1 MGDQPYQHREALTDP
16 TSIDMKRQL
25 SWLEREQRWIY
36 STAVLCIM
44 LALVF
49 AVREYFLRSVD
60 ADWPALQREVNGG
73 QAELITRRF
82 DALLEALRRQSASMM
97 KERPGYLLN
106 STGMDAQQ
114 ANIAQR
120 LIDGTENQ
128 EYSFE
133 LRSAEGVLRAFGGE
147 PILPRPSANPL
158 PALTVLER
166 TPYLF
171 LVVTNPVPRTNSNAG
186 GSASGSTGGTL
197 SVATPLATTM
207 PVSRRF
213 LNNEGFLGTL
223 SRELELELEFA
234 RLRPVALPPE
244 YIVLPFVAEGD
255 TLGYISFEGVV
266 RETWLEQVTTQF
278 NRILLILLLSLTVV
292 VSIPLFRIYRGGPAT
307 VAASAMIVHIWM
319 VRYGMLYAGFAE
331 GVLPDTLLDPAYFAS
346 TFGWGL
352 TGSPAQLMLSVLALL
367 FSAVS
372 VYRVVGSLEERGL
385 RRLPAIALLLPVFAI
400 LPFTLRGFAASIRS
414 YVVDSTFNFD
424 SIDGLL
430 QEPMLLMMI
439 ASSYLLSL
447 ALGFGLLSMYLLVK
461 RGLRDIEQIAIKAA
475 WLVGGICFSL
485 LILLL
490 MTHDLLLPLWAY
502 ALYAACFSIPVIL
515 RVPPVRGRSS
525 TLIAP
530 LLATVVFGSILTIT
544 FYGRS
549 MDAKRLGEI
558 EAIAIDFA
566 RPVDGWSQ
574 VLMEQTLQFVSRA
587 NLESV
592 PHPGRGEPVDY
603 EAAFRIWSGSPL
615 SRLQNNSAILILD
628 SSGAPVSRFAVGND
642 PFLLSMHTLAATIA
656 RTEGIVQSADRQ
668 LETRERRY
676 YRGYTDINSR
686 NRAGLVAVVILEA
699 LDPMEM
705 SVQGIDLLR
714 NSPSKLSSAPEDRFI
729 ISRFRDGRM
738 VQTSDRTLERSIRL
752 PDAARKTFAAGL
764 ETDWNTLPVDG
775 EQLQTYFMRMPEPGD
790 EVLAITRGKSDAL
803 LTAYR
808 AMRIIVLFLFFSALF
823 WLAAALITGRLHGW
837 SRMTFARK
845 LQLALLGVAAI
856 PLLLIWVTGR
866 EFVLENTLDEIERQV
881 ADDLDV
887 LRSNLLEQLPDSIA
901 LRELSAYIDDQLC
914 QEIRLRT
921 GRDLNVYGGTD
932 LLATSKPELYHVG
945 LLNNRLHPYAW
956 LNIVQRGRDAWF
968 DSEQIGDFSYQV
980 GYRAIRTAE
989 GALVAVISTPTL
1001 FQREQI
1007 DQGYTRAS
1015 ATIFLWIT
1023 IIALLVLLASAALA
1037 RQISRPLKE
1046 LLRATRDI
1054 TAGDLDR
1061 RVHVAGSAEIVD
1073 LMDAFNT
1080 MTARLRRSQEE
1091 LAAAERELAWKEM
1104 AKQVAHEI
1112 RNPLTPMKLA
1122 VQHLQ
1127 RAWQDGAV
1135 HIGDIIEKVTR
1146 TLIDQIERL
1155 SRISDEFSRFGRMP
1169 RRSTAQVDVGETLAE
1184 TVALFGS
1191 HVEVEF
1197 SLQIDEALPSVVA
1210 DREELGRAFT
1220 NLLRNAVQ
1228 AVQEH
1233 GRISIVAQRDLE
1245 AIRIHITDNGSG
1257 IPPELLPRIF
1267 EPNFSTKTEGMGLGL
1282 AIVKKI
1288 IDDAGGEIRIN
1299 STPDEGTAVTI
1310 ILPAV

>member
-1 MGDQPYQHREALTDP
+1 MN
-16 TSIDMKRQL
+16 RQF
-25 SWLEREQRWIY
+25 SWLKREQRWLY
-36 STAVLCIM
+36 ATAVLSIM
-44 LALVF
+44 IALVF
-49 AVREYFLRSVD
+49 AGREYFLRSISD
-60 ADWPALQREVNGG
+60 DWPSLQQEINQG
-73 QAELITRRF
+73 QAELITRRI
-82 DALLEALRRQSASMM
+82 DALRSGLLQQCDRLLTDQ
-97 KERPGYLLN
+97 PGDLLL
-106 STGMDAQQ
+106 SDSMDA
-114 ANIAQR
+114 ARAHTTQR
-120 LIDGTENQ
+120 LIDDIDGK

-133 LRSAEGVLRAFGGE
+133 LRDNKGVLHAFGGE
-147 PILPRPSANPL
+147 PIFSQSPNSTL
-158 PALTVLER
+158 PALSVLER
-166 TPYLF
+166 TPYL
-171 LVVTNPVPRTNSNAG
+171 LLIAARRVPG
-186 GSASGSTGGTL
+186 KTGDISGTL
-197 SVATPLATTM
+197 SVATPLALTV
-207 PVSRRF
+207 PVSPRF

-223 SRELELELEFA
+223 SRELEIELAFSRSKETA
-234 RLRPVALPPE
+234 PSDGRVELA
-244 YIVLPFVAEGD
+244 FVSEGD
-255 TLGYISFEGVV
+255 TLGYVSFDGIV
-266 RETWLEQVTTQF
+266 RETWLDQITAQF
-278 NRILLILLLSLTVV
+278 NRILLLLLLSLIIV
-292 VSIPLFRIYRGGPAT
+292 VSVPLFRIYTGAAAP
-307 VAASAMIVHIWM
+307 VAALVMVTHIW
-319 VRYGMLYAGFAE
+319 VIRFGMLATDFAA
-331 GVLPDTLLDPAYFAS
+331 GVLPEAFLDPAYFAS

-352 TGSPAQLMLSVLALL
+352 TGSPADLLLSALALL
-367 FSAVS
+367 LSAVFT
-372 VYRVVGSLEERGL
+372 YRVVSGL
-385 RRLPAIALLLPVFAI
+385 NETAMGRTASMLLLAAVFAV

-414 YVVDSTFNFD
+414 FVVDSTFNFD

-439 ASSYLLSL
+439 AISYLLSL
-447 ALGFGLLSMYLLVK
+447 ALGFSLLSMYLLIK
-461 RGLRDIEQIAIKAA
+461 RALRRLESVHFKAL
-475 WLVGGICFSL
+475 WLSAGILFSL
-485 LILLL
+485 LLLAAS
-490 MTHDLLLPLWAY
+490 TQDLLLPVWAY
-502 ALYAACFSIPVIL
+502 ALYALCFSIPVIL

-525 TLIAP
+525 TLLAP
-530 LLATVVFGSILTIT
+530 LIATVVFGSVLTIT
-544 FYGRS
+544 FFGRS
-549 MDAKRLGEI
+549 MDAKRYGEI

-574 VLMEQTLQFVSRA
+574 VLMEQTLQFVSRSK
-587 NLESV
+587 LPTV
-592 PHPGRGEPVDY
+592 PSQGAGKPVDY

-642 PFLLSMHTLAATIA
+642 PFLLSMHSLSATIA
-656 RTEGIVQSADRQ
+656 RTEGIVQSTDRQ

-686 NRAGLVAVVILEA
+686 NRSGLVAVVILEA

-705 SVQGIDLLR
+705 SGQGIDLLR
-714 NSPSKLSSAPEDRFI
+714 NAPAKLSSAPEDRFI
-729 ISRFRDGRM
+729 VSRFRDGKM
-738 VQTSDRTLERSIRL
+738 VQTSDRSLERSIKL
-752 PDAARKTFAAGL
+752 PDAAQAAFERGG
-764 ETDWNTLPVDG
+764 ETDWSVLPVEG
-775 EQLQTYFMRMPEPGD
+775 EELQTYFMRLPEPGE

-808 AMRIIVLFLFFSALF
+808 AMRIVVLFLFFSALVWF
-823 WLAAALITGRLHGW
+823 TAALVSGRLHGW

-881 ADDLDV
+881 SDDLDV
-887 LRSNLLEQLPDSIA
+887 LRSNILEQLPDSIA
-901 LRELSAYIDDQLC
+901 LRELPAHVNDQLC

-921 GRDLNVYGGTD
+921 GRDINIYRGTE

-968 DSEQIGDFSYQV
+968 DTEQIGDFSYQV

-1023 IIALLVLLASAALA
+1023 IIAVLVLLASAALA

-1054 TAGDLDR
+1054 TAGNLDR

-1080 MTARLRRSQEE
+1080 MTSRLRRSQEE

-1127 RAWQDGAV
+1127 RAWQDGASQ
-1135 HIGDIIEKVTR
+1135 IGEIIEKVTH
-1146 TLIDQIERL
+1146 TLIDQIERM

-1169 RRSTAQVDVGETLAE
+1169 RRSTAHVDVGETLAE
-1184 TVALFGS
+1184 AVALFGS
-1191 HVEVEF
+1191 HAEIGF
-1197 SLQIDEALPSVVA
+1197 SLHIDEHLPPVVA
-1210 DREELGRAFT
+1210 DREELARAFT

-1228 AVQEH
+1228 AVPEH
-1233 GRISIVAQRDLE
+1233 GQISITAEKAEEGLR
-1245 AIRIHITDNGSG
+1245 IRITDNGSG
-1257 IPPELLPRIF
+1257 IPAELLPRIF

-1288 IDDAGGEIRIN
+1288 IDDAGGEIRIA
-1299 STPDEGTAVTI
+1299 STAGEGTEVTI
-1310 ILPAV
+1310 TLPFA

>member
-1 MGDQPYQHREALTDP
+1 MN
-16 TSIDMKRQL
+16 MQL
-25 SWLEREQRWIY
+25 SWLKKAQRWIY
-36 STAVLCIM
+36 TTAVLCIM

-49 AVREYFLRSVD
+49 AAREYFLRSMVN
-60 ADWPALQREVNGG
+60 DWPTLQQEVNDG
-73 QAELITRRF
+73 QAKLITNRL
-82 DALLEALRRQSASMM
+82 AALRQGLLQQSTSMM
-97 KERPGYLLN
+97 DEGLSDLIH
-106 STGMDAQQ
+106 SSGMNAQE
-114 ANIAQR
+114 ARISQR
-120 LIDGTENQ
+120 LIDGLEGQ

-133 LRSAEGVLRAFGGE
+133 LRSSDGVLAAFGGE
-147 PILPRPSANPL
+147 PILTRPPAAPL

-166 TPYLF
+166 TPYQF
-171 LVVTNPVPRTNSNAG
+171 LVVTLPVPPTDG
-186 GSASGSTGGTL
+186 GAGGTL
-197 SVATPLATTM
+197 LVATPLATTV

-213 LNNEGFLGTL
+213 LNNEGFVGRL
-223 SRELELELEFA
+223 SRELAVDIGFA
-234 RLRPVALPPE
+234 RERPTTLPAE
-244 YIVLPFVAEGD
+244 YVVLPFTADGD
-255 TLGYISFEGVV
+255 TLGYLSFEGVV
-266 RETWLEQVTTQF
+266 RETWLAQVTAQF
-278 NRILLILLLSLTVV
+278 NRILLLLLLSLVV
-292 VSIPLFRIYRGGPAT
+292 VISIPLFRIYRSGPAT
-307 VAASAMIVHIWM
+307 TAAVAMVVHIWAI
-319 VRYGMLYAGFAE
+319 RFGMLSAGFAE

-367 FSAVS
+367 FSAVA
-372 VYRVVGSLEERGL
+372 VYRVVGGLEERGA
-385 RRLPAIALLLPVFAI
+385 RRLPAWLLLIPVFAI

-439 ASSYLLSL
+439 ANSYLLSL
-447 ALGFGLLSMYLLVK
+447 ALGFGLLSLYLLVK
-461 RGLRDIEQIAIKAA
+461 RALNDIERTAIKAA
-475 WLVGGICFSL
+475 WLLGGIIFSL
-485 LILLL
+485 LVLLL
-490 MTHDLLLPLWAY
+490 TTHDLLLPLWAY
-502 ALYAACFSIPVIL
+502 ALYAACFSIPVVL
-515 RVPPVRGRSS
+515 RIPPVRGRSS

-530 LLATVVFGSILTIT
+530 LIATVVFGSVLTIT
-544 FYGRS
+544 FFGRS
-549 MDAKRLGEI
+549 MDAKRYGEI

-642 PFLLSMHTLAATIA
+642 PFLLSMHTLSATIA
-656 RTEGIVQSADRQ
+656 HTEGIVQSADRQ
-668 LETRERRY
+668 LETRDRRY

-705 SVQGIDLLR
+705 TVQGVDLLR
-714 NSPSKLSSAPEDRFI
+714 NAPAKLSSAPEDRFI
-729 ISRFRDGRM
+729 ISRFRSGKM

-752 PDAARKTFAAGL
+752 PAAADKAFASGT

-775 EQLQTYFMRMPEPGD
+775 EQLQTYFMRMPDDGK
-790 EVLAITRGKSDAL
+790 EVLAITRGKSDGL

-808 AMRIIVLFLFFSALF
+808 AMRIIVLFIFFSALLWF
-823 WLAAALITGRLHGW
+823 AAALITGRLRGW

-881 ADDLDV
+881 GDDLDV
-887 LRSNLLEQLPDSIA
+887 LRSNILEQLPDSIA
-901 LRELSAYIDDQLC
+901 LKELPAHVSDQIC

-921 GRDLNVYGGTD
+921 GRDVNIYRGTE

-945 LLNNRLHPYAW
+945 LLNNRLQPYAW
-956 LNIVQRGRDAWF
+956 LNIVQRGRDSWF
-968 DSEQIGDFSYQV
+968 DTEQIGDFSYQV

-989 GALVAVISTPTL
+989 GLLVAVISTPTL

-1015 ATIFLWIT
+1015 ATIFLWIS
-1023 IIALLVLLASAALA
+1023 IIAVLVLLASTALA

-1127 RAWQDGAV
+1127 RAWQDGAAQ
-1135 HIGDIIEKVTR
+1135 IGDIIEKVTH

-1169 RRSTAQVDVGETLAE
+1169 RRSTAHVDVGETLTE

-1191 HVEVEF
+1191 HASVHF
-1197 SLQIDEALPSVVA
+1197 SLQMEEPLPTVIA
-1210 DREELGRAFT
+1210 DREELARAFT

-1228 AVQEH
+1228 AVQDE
-1233 GRISIVAQRDLE
+1233 GNVSIAAIRESEGIRISI
-1245 AIRIHITDNGSG
+1245 TDDGSG

-1282 AIVKKI
+1282 SIVKKI
-1288 IDDAGGEIRIN
+1288 IDDAGGEIRIA
-1299 STPDEGTAVTI
+1299 SVPGEGTVVTI
-1310 ILPAV
+1310 TLPALRIEGE